1 MKYETLELG
10 GENMAF
16 WRKKN
21 DKHQGELPTIIE
33 ATLHEIRQAVGTFSE
48 KKRDGISLKV
58 LVKDNNELDASLLVS
73 HLGGIPSKPFYMSK
87 ETFELFEEEQRHIPY
102 WIDTVQRAVDVYIHS
117 EKEVPIIEGDP
128 FQKISFYKLEKKAL
142 LTERPPLDFYYT
154 EQEGMVSHRKPE
166 K

>member
-1 MKYETLELG
+1 
-10 GENMAF
+10 MAF

-21 DKHQGELPTIIE
+21 ENSKVEHPTMIE
-33 ATLHEIRQAVGTFSE
+33 ASLHEIRQAVGKFAE

-58 LVKDNNELDASLLVS
+58 LVKDNNELDASFLIS

-87 ETFELFEEEQRHIPY
+87 ETFELFEEQHRHIPF
-102 WIDTVQRAVDVYIHS
+102 WIDTVQRAVDSYIHS
-117 EKEVPIIEGDP
+117 EKEAPIIEGDP
-128 FQKISFYKLEKKAL
+128 FRKISFFKLEKKAL